1 MKFSNGCWMNR
12 AGFEIRSPQ
21 EVYDIRK
28 TDSEATL
35 FGPFQKIAHPGM
47 TLDGG
52 MMTVTVSAPMNDV
65 IRVHSV
71 HHGGGV
77 DNGPTFPLYTE
88 KADVAIKEDEQSFS
102 FQSGE
107 LVLTVN
113 KNDWRFAFS
122 RKGEL
127 VTTSERQCLSHISD
141 DNGAPFM
148 REQLSLDVGEYVYGL
163 GERFT
168 PFVKNG
174 QSVDIWNED
183 GGTGSEQAY
192 KNIPFYVSNKGYG
205 VFVNHPER
213 VSFEI
218 ASEKVSKAQFSVPG
232 EQLEYFIISGDTLKD
247 VLRTYTTLTGKPPL
261 LPKWSFGLWLSTSFL
276 TNYDEKTVHSF
287 VDGMQERDL
296 PFDVFHFDCLW
307 MKEFEWCNFQWDE
320 RTFPDPKGMLSRL
333 KEKGLNICVWIN
345 PYIGQ
350 KSPLFAEAKQKGY
363 LLKRPDGSVWQWDK
377 WQPGLAVVDFT
388 NEEAKTWYTEMLE
401 ALIDMGVDSFKTDF
415 GERIPT
421 DVVYANGA
429 DPLKMHNYYTQLYN
443 ETVYTLLEKRLGKN
457 KAVLFARSATVG
469 GQQFPVH
476 WGGDSFSTYA
486 SMAETL
492 RGGLSLGLAGFGYWS
507 HDIGGFE
514 TGSTPDLYKR
524 WTQFGLLSSHSR
536 YHGSGDYKVP
546 WLYDEEAVDV
556 TRSFTKLK
564 NRLMPYLF
572 AKAVEASREGVPMLR
587 PMLLEYPDDET
598 CHTLDRQYMLG
609 DRLLVAPVFNET
621 GNVRYYAPA
630 GSWTNLLTNALIDGG
645 KWHSEHHSYET
656 LPLLV
661 CENTILPFGAEENT
675 ADYDYTQ
682 DVAFHLFEISG
693 EATCTIHDEN
703 GTAAV
708 QARASKKGNTLAL
721 IASGI
726 KGTCTWLLRNVDT
739 ILDIDGGTWTTHELG
754 VLVEGEEVS
763 VTLPD

>member
-1 MKFSNGCWMNR
+1 
-12 AGFEIRSPQ
+12 
-21 EVYDIRK
+21 
-28 TDSEATL
+28 
-35 FGPFQKIAHPGM
+35 
-47 TLDGG
+47 
-52 MMTVTVSAPMNDV
+52 
-65 IRVHSV
+65 
-71 HHGGGV
+71 
-77 DNGPTFPLYTE
+77 
-88 KADVAIKEDEQSFS
+88 
-102 FQSGE
+102 
-107 LVLTVN
+107 
-113 KNDWRFAFS
+113 
-122 RKGEL
+122 
-127 VTTSERQCLSHISD
+127 
-141 DNGAPFM
+141 M

-205 VFVNHPER
+205 IFVNHPER

-247 VLRTYTTLTGKPPL
+247 VLRTYTNLTGKPPL

-377 WQPGLAVVDFT
+377 WQPGLGVVDFT
-388 NEEAKTWYTEMLE
+388 NEEAKTWYTDMLE
-401 ALIDMGVDSFKTDF
+401 TLIDMGVDSFKTDF

-429 DPLKMHNYYTQLYN
+429 DPLKMHNYYTHLYN

-572 AKAVEASREGVPMLR
+572 AKAVEASKDGVPMLR
-587 PMLLEYPDDET
+587 PMLLEYRDDET

-609 DRLLVAPVFNET
+609 DRLLVAPIFNDT

-630 GSWTNLLTNALIDGG
+630 GNWTNLLTNAFIAGG

-661 CENTILPFGAEENT
+661 RENTILPFGAEEQT
-675 ADYDYTQ
+675 ADYDYTEN
-682 DVAFHLFEISG
+682 VAFHLFAISD

-703 GTAAV
+703 GTAAAS
-708 QARASKKGNTLAL
+708 ARASKSGNTLAL
-721 IASGI
+721 SANGVT
-726 KGTCTWLLRNVDT
+726 GTCTWLLRNVDT
-739 ILDIDGGTWTTHELG
+739 ILSIDGGTWTTHELG
-754 VLVEGEEVS
+754 VLIEGEEVS